1 MTSSIRCDVVSAEK
15 KLFSGDAEMIVV
27 SGESGDLGI
36 LPGHTPLLSGIRP
49 GPVRVIKQGGEQ
61 EVIYVS
67 GGYLEVQPNKV
78 IVLADTG
85 LRADDIDEARAVE
98 AKEKAE
104 KAIEN
109 SQGEMDYSTAASKL
123 ARASAMLRTIDELR
137 NKVHN

>member
-109 SQGEMDYSTAASKL
+109 SKGEMDYSTAASKL